1 MYEKDGST
9 LSLSQHSAVVKR
21 CCYAPRCGFA
31 AACPPEPRFPRR
43 GAGGGEPRAAARTY
57 ANEKARTHRAGLFH
71 SSGWLAPTLRRHD
84 FSISFFA
91 FTVKVLELWRVCGFA
106 AACHPEP
113 RLPPEGDGRGR
124 ALRRSAWLSPFAAA
138 SSAALLPGRAAS
150 PVRIAAARRAAGS
163 PTPQAWA
170 FPLALPFPECGAQR
184 RACCLPLSTV
194 LCYTWGGGVRYGK
207 VPPHDIRRPPAP

>member
-1 MYEKDGST
+1 MKKTGRPLAYPNSPQ
-9 LSLSQHSAVVKR
+9 LSR
-21 CCYAPRCGFA
+21 A
-31 AACPPEPRFPRR
+31 AACPPEQRLPRR
-43 GAGGGEPRAAARTY
+43 GTGGGKPRAAARAH

-71 SSGWLAPTLRRHD
+71 SSGWLAPALRR
-84 FSISFFA
+84 SMYIIPQPRRRCQA
-91 FTVKVLELWRVCGFA
+91 LPLYPCCGVA
-106 AACHPEP
+106 AGVPSRAAP
-113 RLPPEGDGRGR
+113 PPEGDGRGR
-124 ALRRSAWLSPFAAA
+124 ALRRSAWLSPFAAV
-138 SSAALLPGRAAS
+138 SSAAPWRKTRSVAALMS
-150 PVRIAAARRAAGS
+150 RRAAGS

>member
-1 MYEKDGST
+1 MKKTGLPLAYPNIPQ
-9 LSLSQHSAVVKR
+9 LSR
-21 CCYAPRCGFA
+21 A
-31 AACPPEPRFPRR
+31 AACPPEQRLPRR
-43 GAGGGEPRAAARTY
+43 GTGGGKPRAAARAH

-71 SSGWLAPTLRRHD
+71 SSGWLAPALRR
-84 FSISFFA
+84 SMYIIPQPRRRCQA
-91 FTVKVLELWRVCGFA
+91 LPLYPCCGVA
-106 AACHPEP
+106 AGVPSRAAP
-113 RLPPEGDGRGR
+113 PPEGDGRGR
-124 ALRRSAWLSPFAAA
+124 ALRRSAWLSPFAAV
-138 SSAALLPGRAAS
+138 SSAAPWRKTRSVAALMS
-150 PVRIAAARRAAGS
+150 RRAAGS

>member
-1 MYEKDGST
+1 MKKTGLPLAYPNIPQ
-9 LSLSQHSAVVKR
+9 LSR
-21 CCYAPRCGFA
+21 A
-31 AACPPEPRFPRR
+31 AACPPEQRLPRR
-43 GAGGGEPRAAARTY
+43 GTGGGKPRAAARAH

-71 SSGWLAPTLRRHD
+71 SSGWLAPALRR
-84 FSISFFA
+84 SMYIIPQPRRRCQA
-91 FTVKVLELWRVCGFA
+91 LPLYPCCGVA
-106 AACHPEP
+106 AGVPSRAAP
-113 RLPPEGDGRGR
+113 PPEGDGRGR
-124 ALRRSAWLSPFAAA
+124 ALRRSAWLSPFAAV
-138 SSAALLPGRAAS
+138 SSAAPWRKTRSVAALMS
-150 PVRIAAARRAAGS
+150 RRAACS

>member
-1 MYEKDGST
+1 MKKTGLPLAYPNIPQ
-9 LSLSQHSAVVKR
+9 LSR
-21 CCYAPRCGFA
+21 A

-43 GAGGGEPRAAARTY
+43 GTGGGEPRAAARG
-57 ANEKARTHRAGLFH
+57 ARKRKGPHTSCGPIPFVRLACAHPPSPRFQYIILCFYCQGFRAV
-71 SSGWLAPTLRRHD
+71 ARLRLCRCLP
-84 FSISFFA
+84 SRA
-91 FTVKVLELWRVCGFA
+91 T
-106 AACHPEP
+106 P
-113 RLPPEGDGRGR
+113 PPEGDGRGR
-124 ALRRSAWLSPFAAA
+124 ALRRSAWLSPFAAV
-138 SSAALLPGRAAS
+138 SSAAPWRKTRSVAALMS
-150 PVRIAAARRAAGS
+150 RRAACS

>member
-9 LSLSQHSAVVKR
+9 LRLSQHSAVVKR
-21 CCYAPRCGFA
+21 CCYAPRCGVA
-31 AACPPEPRFPRR
+31 AYLPSR
-43 GAGGGEPRAAARTY
+43 GASPGGGREGANPAPQRETH

-71 SSGWLAPTLRRHD
+71 SVRLTSALRRQ
-84 FSISFFA
+84 SY
-91 FTVKVLELWRVCGFA
+91 FTTTADSLSRSAACALA
-106 AACHPEP
+106 AALLHTCPPEV
-113 RLPPEGDGRGR
+113 LPPEGDGRGR
-124 ALRRSAWLSPFAAA
+124 ALRRSAWHSPFAAA
-138 SSAALLPGRAAS
+138 SSAAPWRKTRSVAALMS
-150 PVRIAAARRAAGS
+150 RRAAGS

>member
-1 MYEKDGST
+1 MKKTGLPLAYPNIPQ
-9 LSLSQHSAVVKR
+9 LSR
-21 CCYAPRCGFA
+21 A
-31 AACPPEPRFPRR
+31 AAFPLDTRFPRR
-43 GAGGGEPRAAARTY
+43 GTGGGKPRAAARTY

-71 SSGWLAPTLRRHD
+71 SSGWLAPALRR
-84 FSISFFA
+84 SMYIIPQPRRRCQA
-91 FTVKVLELWRVCGFA
+91 LPLYPRCGVA
-106 AACHPEP
+106 AGVPSRAAP
-113 RLPPEGDGRGR
+113 PPEGDGRGR
-124 ALRRSAWLSPFAAA
+124 ALRRSAWLSPFAAV
-138 SSAALLPGRAAS
+138 SSAAPWRKTRSVAALMS
-150 PVRIAAARRAAGS
+150 RRAACS

>member
-9 LSLSQHSAVVKR
+9 LSLSQHSAVVKSSR
-21 CCYAPRCGFA
+21 IPSRYALPPEGDGRGQTPRRSANVCKRKGPHTSCGPIPFVRLA
-31 AACPPEPRFPRR
+31 CACPPSQHVYYTTAPP
-43 GAGGGEPRAAARTY
+43 PLSSVAAVP
-57 ANEKARTHRAGLFH
+57 
-71 SSGWLAPTLRRHD
+71 SLRRCRRR
-84 FSISFFA
+84 A
-91 FTVKVLELWRVCGFA
+91 
-106 AACHPEP
+106 
-113 RLPPEGDGRGR
+113 LPSSASPGGDGRGR
-124 ALRRSAWLSPFAAA
+124 ALRRSAWLSPFAAV
-138 SSAALLPGRAAS
+138 SSAAPWRKTRSVAALMS
-150 PVRIAAARRAAGS
+150 RRAACS

>member
-1 MYEKDGST
+1 MKKTGLPLAYPNIPQLSSVAAT
-9 LSLSQHSAVVKR
+9 LL
-21 CCYAPRCGFA
+21 A
-31 AACPPEPRFPRR
+31 AALPLPALPRRFPRR
-43 GAGGGEPRAAARTY
+43 GPGGGEPRAAARTH

-71 SSGWLAPTLRRHD
+71 SVRLTSALRRQ
-84 FSISFFA
+84 SY
-91 FTVKVLELWRVCGFA
+91 FTTIADSLSRSAACALA
-106 AACHPEP
+106 AALLHTCPPEV
-113 RLPPEGDGRGR
+113 LPPEGDGRGR